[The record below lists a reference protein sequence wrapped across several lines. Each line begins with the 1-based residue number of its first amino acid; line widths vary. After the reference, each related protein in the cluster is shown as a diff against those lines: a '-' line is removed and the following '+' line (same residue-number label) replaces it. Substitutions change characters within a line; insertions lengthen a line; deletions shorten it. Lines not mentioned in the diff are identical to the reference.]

1 MKRIYRRNV
10 HDLVIEALRDT
21 RIVLVAGA
29 RQVGKTTLTR
39 EISSGAHPMS
49 ALTLD
54 DRATRDAALSDPTGF
69 IGGLAGPVLIDEVQ
83 RAPDLLLAIKDDVDR
98 DTSPGRY
105 LLTGST
111 NLLASKRINDALTGR
126 IETVRLWPLAQTE
139 TRGGS
144 VNFIHALRD
153 ATPPTVTGAPVGR
166 AALHGFLSAGG
177 YPEARLRT
185 GRRRSRW
192 FENHLATALDRDL
205 RDVSDAV
212 KTDAMPGLLRLLAS
226 QAANLLSYRAIAAR
240 LDLHHATVK
249 SYVGLLE
256 QMFLVRRLPA
266 WRPGLGAREVQAPKI
281 YIVDTGLMAHLMGA
295 GDERIVSD
303 DQVTGKIVE
312 NFVATELTKHAEW
325 AAETVRLYHYQRERE
340 DVDLVLEWN
349 DGSIAAIEVKSRAT
363 VRRDDWKWLAK
374 LRDQRSSH
382 FQAGVVLYTGEQTV
396 PLGDRLWAVPLSGL
410 WAQHARR

>member
-1 MKRIYRRNV
+1 MKPMYGRNV
-10 HDLVIEALRDT
+10 HDLVVEALGDT
-21 RIVLVAGA
+21 RIVFVAGA
-29 RQVGKTTLTR
+29 RQVGKTTLAH
-39 EISSGAHPMS
+39 EISSGPHPMR

-54 DRATRDAALSDPTGF
+54 DRATRDAAISDPTGF
-69 IGGLAGPVLIDEVQ
+69 VSGVTAPVLIDEIQ

-126 IETVRLWPLAQTE
+126 IETVRLWPLSQTE
-139 TRGGS
+139 IHGGT
-144 VNFIHALRD
+144 VNFIDALR
-153 ATPPTVTGAPVGR
+153 AAAPPTVTGAPIGR
-166 AALHGFLSAGG
+166 AALQGYLSAGG
-177 YPEARLRT
+177 YPEARLRH

-205 RDVSDAV
+205 RDISDAV
-212 KTDAMPGLLRLLAS
+212 KTEAMPGLLRLLAS
-226 QAANLLSYRAIAAR
+226 QGANLLSYRAIGTR

-295 GDERIVSD
+295 GDERIAND
-303 DQVTGKIVE
+303 DQATGKIVE

-340 DVDLVLEWN
+340 DVDVVLEWN

-363 VRRDDWKWLAK
+363 VRQGDWKWVAK
-374 LRDQRSSH
+374 LRDQRGDS
-382 FQAGVVLYTGEQTV
+382 FRAGVVLYTGEQTI

-410 WAQHARR
+410 WA

>member
-1 MKRIYRRNV
+1 MKPMYDRNV
-10 HDLVIEALRDT
+10 RGLVVEALGDT
-21 RIVLVAGA
+21 RIVFVAGA
-29 RQVGKTTLTR
+29 RQVGKTTLAR
-39 EISSGAHPMS
+39 EISSGPHPMR

-54 DRATRDAALSDPTGF
+54 DQATRDAAVSDPTGF
-69 IGGLAGPVLIDEVQ
+69 VSGLAAPVLIDEIQ

-139 TRGGS
+139 IQGGT
-144 VNFIHALRD
+144 VNFIDALRA
-153 ATPPTVTGAPVGR
+153 ATPPTVTGAPIGR
-166 AALHGFLSAGG
+166 AALHGYLSAGG
-177 YPEARLRT
+177 YPEARLRH

-205 RDVSDAV
+205 RDISDAV

-226 QAANLLSYRAIAAR
+226 QAANLLSYRATGTR

-281 YIVDTGLMAHLMGA
+281 YIVDTGLMAYLMGA
-295 GDERIVSD
+295 GDERIAND

-340 DVDLVLEWN
+340 DVDIVLEWN
-349 DGSIAAIEVKSRAT
+349 DGSIAAIEVKSGAT
-363 VRRDDWKWLAK
+363 VRRDDWKWVAK
-374 LRDQRSSH
+374 LRDRRGDG
-382 FQAGVVLYTGEQTV
+382 FRAGVVLHTGEQTI

-410 WAQHARR
+410 WA

>member
-1 MKRIYRRNV
+1 MKPMYRRSV
-10 HDLVIEALRDT
+10 RDVVVEALTDT
-21 RIVLVAGA
+21 RIVFVAGA
-29 RQVGKTTLTR
+29 RQVGKTTLAR
-39 EISSGAHPMS
+39 EISSGPHPMS
-49 ALTLD
+49 VLTLD
-54 DRATRDAALSDPTGF
+54 DRATRDAALTDPTGF
-69 IGGLAGPVLIDEVQ
+69 VSGLAGPVLIDEIQ
-83 RAPDLLLAIKDDVDR
+83 RVPDLLLAIKDDVDR
-98 DTSPGRY
+98 DNRPGRY

-139 TRGGS
+139 IHGGS
-144 VNFIHALRD
+144 VNFIDALHA
-153 ATPPTVTGAPVGR
+153 ATPPTVTGALVGR
-166 AALHGFLSAGG
+166 AALQRFLSAGG
-177 YPEARLRT
+177 YPEARLRD

-192 FENHLATALDRDL
+192 FENQLVTALDRDL
-205 RDVSDAV
+205 RDISDAV
-212 KTDAMPGLLRLLAS
+212 KTEAMPGLLRLLAS

-240 LDLHHATVK
+240 LDLHHATIK
-249 SYVGLLE
+249 SYVSLLE
-256 QMFLVRRLPA
+256 QMYLVRRLPA

-281 YIVDTGLMAHLMGA
+281 YVVDTGLMAHLLGA
-295 GDERIVSD
+295 GEERIISD

-363 VRRDDWKWLAK
+363 IRQNDWRWVAK
-374 LRDQRSSH
+374 LRDQRSGS
-382 FQAGVVLYTGEQTV
+382 FRAGIVLYTGEQTI

-410 WAQHARR
+410 WA

>member
-1 MKRIYRRNV
+1 MKPMYRRNV
-10 HDLVIEALRDT
+10 RDLVVEALGDT
-21 RIVLVAGA
+21 RIVFVTGA

-39 EISSGAHPMS
+39 EISSGPHPMS

-54 DRATRDAALSDPTGF
+54 DQATRDAALSDPTGF
-69 IGGLAGPVLIDEVQ
+69 ISGLAGPVLIDEIQ

-139 TRGGS
+139 IHSGA
-144 VNFIHALRD
+144 VNFIDALRA

-166 AALHGFLSAGG
+166 AALERFLSAGG
-177 YPEARLRT
+177 YPEARLRD

-192 FENHLATALDRDL
+192 FESHLATALDRDL
-205 RDVSDAV
+205 RDISDAI

-226 QAANLLSYRAIAAR
+226 QAANLLSYRAIGAR
-240 LDLHHATVK
+240 LDLHHTTVK

-295 GDERIVSD
+295 GEARIVSD

-312 NFVATELTKHAEW
+312 NFVAGELTKHAEW

-363 VRRDDWKWLAK
+363 VRQSDWKWVAK
-374 LRDQRSSH
+374 LRDQRDAS
-382 FQAGVVLYTGEQTV
+382 FRAGVVLYTGEQTV

-410 WAQHARR
+410 WA

>member
-1 MKRIYRRNV
+1 MKPMYHRNV
-10 HDLVIEALRDT
+10 HDLVVEALGDT

-39 EISSGAHPMS
+39 AISSAPHPMRP
-49 ALTLD
+49 LTLD
-54 DRATRDAALSDPTGF
+54 DQATRDAATSDPTGF
-69 IGGLAGPVLIDEVQ
+69 VSGLTGPTLIDEIQ

-98 DTSPGRY
+98 DTRPGRY

-139 TRGGS
+139 IHGGS
-144 VNFIHALRD
+144 VNVVDALHA
-153 ATPPTVTGAPVGR
+153 AAPPHVTGAPVGR
-166 AALHGFLSAGG
+166 AALQGFLSAGG
-177 YPEARLRT
+177 YPEARLRD

-192 FENHLATALDRDL
+192 FENHLATALSRDL
-205 RDVSDAV
+205 RDISDAV
-212 KTDAMPGLLRLLAS
+212 KTEAMPGLLRLLAS
-226 QAANLLSYRAIAAR
+226 QAANLLSYRAVGAR
-240 LDLHHATVK
+240 LDLHHQTVK

-256 QMFLVRRLPA
+256 QMFLVRRLPG

-303 DQVTGKIVE
+303 DQITGKIVE
-312 NFVATELTKHAEW
+312 NFVAAELIKHAEW
-325 AAETVRLYHYQRERE
+325 AAEAVRLHHYQRERE

-363 VRRDDWKWLAK
+363 VRRNDWKWVAK
-374 LRDQRSSH
+374 LRDQRDSS
-382 FQAGVVLYTGEQTV
+382 FRAGVVFYTGEQTI

-410 WAQHARR
+410 WA

>member
-1 MKRIYRRNV
+1 MKPMYGRNV
-10 HDLVIEALRDT
+10 RDLVVEALGDT
-21 RIVLVAGA
+21 RIVFVAGA
-29 RQVGKTTLTR
+29 RQVGKTTLAL
-39 EISSGAHPMS
+39 EISSGPHPMR

-54 DRATRDAALSDPTGF
+54 DRATRDAAISDPTGF
-69 IGGLAGPVLIDEVQ
+69 VSGLTAPVLIDEIQ

-111 NLLASKRINDALTGR
+111 NLLASKRSNDALTGR

-139 TRGGS
+139 IHGGT
-144 VNFIHALRD
+144 VNFIDALR
-153 ATPPTVTGAPVGR
+153 AAAPPTVTGAPIGR
-166 AALHGFLSAGG
+166 AALQRYLSAGG
-177 YPEARLRT
+177 YPEARLRH

-205 RDVSDAV
+205 RDISDAV
-212 KTDAMPGLLRLLAS
+212 KTEAMPGLLRLLAS
-226 QAANLLSYRAIAAR
+226 QGANLLSYRAIGTR

-295 GDERIVSD
+295 GDERIAND

-312 NFVATELTKHAEW
+312 NFVATELSKHAEW

-340 DVDLVLEWN
+340 DVDVVLEWN

-363 VRRDDWKWLAK
+363 VRQGDWKWVAK
-374 LRDQRSSH
+374 LRDQRGDS
-382 FQAGVVLYTGEQTV
+382 FRAGVVLYTGEQTI

-410 WAQHARR
+410 WA

>member
-1 MKRIYRRNV
+1 MTPPLFHRNV
-10 HDLVIEALRDT
+10 HDGVVEALGDT

-29 RQVGKTTLTR
+29 RQVGKTTLAR
-39 EISSGAHPMS
+39 AISSGPHPMR

-54 DRATRDAALSDPTGF
+54 DRATRDAAISDPTGF
-69 IGGLAGPVLIDEVQ
+69 VSGLDGPVLIDEIQ

-98 DTSPGRY
+98 DTTPGRY

-139 TRGGS
+139 INGGT
-144 VNFIHALRD
+144 VNFIDALY
-153 ATPPTVTGAPVGR
+153 AAAPPGVTGAPVGR
-166 AALHGFLSAGG
+166 AALKGFLTAGG
-177 YPEARLRT
+177 YPEARLRD

-192 FENHLATALDRDL
+192 FENHLAAALDRDL
-205 RDVSDAV
+205 RDISDVV
-212 KTDAMPGLLRLLAS
+212 KTEAMPGLLRLLAS
-226 QAANLLSYRAIAAR
+226 QAANLLSYRAVGTR
-240 LDLHHATVK
+240 LDLHHQTVK

-256 QMFLVRRLPA
+256 QMFLVRRLPG

-281 YIVDTGLMAHLMGA
+281 YITDTGLMAHLLGA
-295 GDERIVSD
+295 DDARAASD
-303 DQVTGKIVE
+303 DQVTGKLVE

-325 AAETVRLYHYQRERE
+325 SARPVRLYHYQRERE
-340 DVDLVLEWN
+340 DVDLVLEWH

-363 VRRDDWKWLAK
+363 VRKDDWKWLAK
-374 LRDQRSSH
+374 LRDQRDSG
-382 FQAGVVLYTGEQTV
+382 FRAGVVIYTGEQSV

-410 WAQHARR
+410 WA

>member
-1 MKRIYRRNV
+1 MYGRSV
-10 HDLVIEALRDT
+10 HDLVVEALGDT
-21 RIVLVAGA
+21 RIVFVAGA
-29 RQVGKTTLTR
+29 RQVGKTLAR
-39 EISSGAHPMS
+39 EIGSGPHPMR

-54 DRATRDAALSDPTGF
+54 DQATRDAAISDPTGF
-69 IGGLAGPVLIDEVQ
+69 VSGLGGPVLIDEIQ

-111 NLLASKRINDALTGR
+111 NVLASKRINDALTGR
-126 IETVRLWPLAQTE
+126 IETVRLWPLAQSE
-139 TRGGS
+139 IHGGR
-144 VNFIHALRD
+144 VNFIDALR
-153 ATPPTVTGAPVGR
+153 TRSPPTVTGAPIGR
-166 AALHGFLSAGG
+166 AALRGYLSAGG
-177 YPEARLRT
+177 YPEARVRA

-205 RDVSDAV
+205 RDISDAV
-212 KTDAMPGLLRLLAS
+212 KTEAMPRLLRLLAS
-226 QAANLLSYRAIAAR
+226 QAANLLSYRAIGTG

-295 GDERIVSD
+295 DDERIAQD
-303 DQVTGKIVE
+303 DQVTRKLVE
-312 NFVATELTKHAEW
+312 NFVAAELTKHAEW
-325 AAETVRLYHYQRERE
+325 ATDTVRLHHYQRERE

-349 DGSIAAIEVKSRAT
+349 DGTIAAIEVKSRAT
-363 VRRDDWKWLAK
+363 VRQHDWKWVAK
-374 LRDQRSSH
+374 LRDQRTDS
-382 FQAGVVLYTGEQTV
+382 FRAGVLFYTGEQTI

-410 WAQHARR
+410 WS

>member
-1 MKRIYRRNV
+1 MKPMYHRNV
-10 HDLVIEALRDT
+10 HYLVVEALGDT

-39 EISSGAHPMS
+39 AISSGPHPMRP
-49 ALTLD
+49 LTLD
-54 DRATRDAALSDPTGF
+54 DRATRDAAISDPTGF
-69 IGGLAGPVLIDEVQ
+69 VSGLAGPVLIDEIQ

-98 DTSPGRY
+98 DTNPGRY

-111 NLLASKRINDALTGR
+111 HLLASKRINDALTGR

-139 TRGGS
+139 IHEGS
-144 VNFIHALRD
+144 VNFVD
-153 ATPPTVTGAPVGR
+153 AMYAAAPPTVIGAPVGR
-166 AALHGFLSAGG
+166 AALQGFLSAGG
-177 YPEARLRT
+177 YPEARLRD

-205 RDVSDAV
+205 RDISDAV
-212 KTDAMPGLLRLLAS
+212 KTEAMPGLLRLLAS
-226 QAANLLSYRAIAAR
+226 QAANLLSYRAVGTR
-240 LDLHHATVK
+240 LDLHHQTVK

-256 QMFLVRRLPA
+256 QMFLVRRLPG

-281 YIVDTGLMAHLMGA
+281 YIIDTGLMAHLMGA
-295 GDERIVSD
+295 GDERIAGD

-312 NFVATELTKHAEW
+312 NFVATELIKHAEW
-325 AAETVRLYHYQRERE
+325 AARAVRLYHYQRERE
-340 DVDLVLEWN
+340 DVDLVLEWD

-363 VRRDDWKWLAK
+363 LRQDDWKWVAK
-374 LRDQRSSH
+374 LRDRRDNS
-382 FQAGVVLYTGEQTV
+382 FRAGVVFYTGEQTI

-410 WAQHARR
+410 WA

>member
-1 MKRIYRRNV
+1 MTAIFGRSVR
-10 HDLVIEALRDT
+10 DLVVEALGDT
-21 RIVLVAGA
+21 RIVLLAGA
-29 RQVGKTTLTR
+29 RQVGKTTLAR
-39 EISSGAHPMS
+39 EISSGPHPMQ

-54 DRATRDAALSDPTGF
+54 DQATRDAANSDPTGF
-69 IGGLAGPVLIDEVQ
+69 VSGLATPVLIDEIQ

-98 DTSPGRY
+98 DTTAGRY

-139 TRGGS
+139 IHGGT
-144 VNFIHALRD
+144 VNFIDALR
-153 ATPPTVTGAPVGR
+153 AAAPPTVAGAPVGR
-166 AALHGFLSAGG
+166 AALEGYLSAGG
-177 YPEARLRT
+177 YPEARLRH

-192 FENHLATALDRDL
+192 FENHLATALNRDL
-205 RDVSDAV
+205 HDISDAV

-226 QAANLLSYRAIAAR
+226 QAANLLSYRAIGTR

-281 YIVDTGLMAHLMGA
+281 YIVDTGLVAYLMGA
-295 GDERIVSD
+295 GDERIAND

-325 AAETVRLYHYQRERE
+325 AEETVRLYHYQRERE

-363 VRRDDWKWLAK
+363 VRQGDWKWVAK
-374 LRDQRSSH
+374 LRDQRKDG
-382 FQAGVVLYTGEQTV
+382 FRAGAILYTGEQTI

-410 WAQHARR
+410 WA